1 MGRKRVVDDDD
12 VEAPPGHPGIERGG
26 VATSALR
33 GLEVHRASPIRAQP
47 RLGEDF
53 GIPIRSDETQRP
65 EGEIA
70 RETLAMRDN
79 RDAKPWIPA
88 QKPGREHD
96 GGQDRF
102 QVTRRQV
109 DDETAI
115 AFGRDVV
122 QSFGQEL
129 DIIDDEQPITRI
141 DVAKGALEKGEK
153 VRTEQRAE
161 RVPIVVRIGHDD
173 CPGLGAREPTQAQCI
188 AAYLRA
194 FRRARKRSRMARSS
208 PVTSSPGEA
217 VSASSGAMTLATS
230 CSTIAA
236 ARVSP
241 LSAFASSAFRSA
253 RCFETRRLR

>member
-1 MGRKRVVDDDD
+1 VQALMHDDYGAAPRVVEARSDHAVIGLLHALALGSRARVMSRKRIVDDDD

-26 VATSALR
+26 VATAAPT
-33 GLEVHRASPIRAQP
+33 GFEVHRAGPVRAEP
-47 RLGEDF
+47 RLGEDV
-53 GIPIRSDETQRP
+53 GIPIRGDETQRP
-65 EGEIA
+65 EGEVT
-70 RETLAMRDN
+70 RETLAVRDN

-88 QKPGREHD
+88 QEPGREHD

-153 VRTEQRAE
+153 IRTERRAE

-173 CPGLGAREPTQAQCI
+173 CPGLGAREPTQGPMHCGLCAG
-188 AAYLRA
+188 RVPP
-194 FRRARKRSRMARSS
+194 RE
-208 PVTSSPGEA
+208 EA
-217 VSASSGAMTLATS
+217 L
-230 CSTIAA
+230 
-236 ARVSP
+236 
-241 LSAFASSAFRSA
+241 
-253 RCFETRRLR
+253 